1 MFLFLKKINR
11 ILIKKNINL
20 IVILK
25 YFIYLIKSTKNFLK
39 ILINKKID
47 NLYIPNLA
55 IRNTIHIN
63 PNKIEYINSIP
74 MKFVKSTKFIFD
86 FKWDEKNSK
95 IENDFNEPTFI
106 TCNELFVQ
114 GKKIED
120 CKNYHFFKEQINKN
134 KTYKNCRNHDDIINF
149 YKKKIKLFKNIKTSG
164 IKKSFLFNIQCMIDR
179 NFNLV
184 KINSRNHRTSIS
196 RILNL
201 KKIPIEIKVIHSEC
215 LGQSNNSKIQVSK
228 INEII
233 NFIEKKY
240 S

>member
-1 MFLFLKKINR
+1 MSLILKKINR

-20 IVILK
+20 VVILK
-25 YFIYLIKSTKNFLK
+25 YFIYVIKSAKNFTK
-39 ILINKKID
+39 ILINKNLD

-55 IRNTIHIN
+55 IRNTIYIN

-86 FKWDEKNSK
+86 FNWDEKNSK
-95 IENDFNEPTFI
+95 LGNDFNEPTFV

-114 GKKIED
+114 RKKIED
-120 CKNYHFFKEQINKN
+120 CKNYHYFKEQIKKN
-134 KTYKNCRNHDDIINF
+134 KIYKNCKNHDDIIDF
-149 YKKKIKLFKNIKTSG
+149 YKKKIKLFKSIKISG

-184 KINSRNHRTSIS
+184 KINSGNHRTSIS

-201 KKIPIEIKVIHSEC
+201 KKIPIEIKIIHSEC
-215 LGQSNNSKIQVSK
+215 LGQNSNAKIQVNK
-228 INEII
+228 VNEII